1 MAPGTARH
9 LAPAGPHQLC
19 SRSRQGPSTR
29 GHGGARHVPGTRALT
44 HVHGC
49 PQTPPCSHPPCA
61 LPHTPTTR
69 ECPRLC
75 SHALREG
82 ACTPDPCMPG
92 LTRPSHLH
100 TTHTH
105 THVHPSHT
113 RLRLRWRRGEKH
125 AAVAVQRK
133 GRETRSGG
141 FHRCP
146 EKCSSRPR
154 GQRPDLGQ
162 GPRNASRTASGGSW
176 GGATASRRGGRLCAG
191 PAEGRSPRLGPAHG
205 RPARLALRGRPP
217 APRHRGHSADVRGG
231 EAGARPAW
239 TAPRSGEGAPGRRQH
254 ASASRGGPPN
264 PAGPGAA
271 A

>member
-1 MAPGTARH
+1 MPGTSRAHVPSHTSTAAHRHPRAHTPHVHSHTPPRHANAHACAHTPFARARAL
-9 LAPAGPHQLC
+9 LAPAC
-19 SRSRQGPSTR
+19 R
-29 GHGGARHVPGTRALT
+29 G
-44 HVHGC
+44 
-49 PQTPPCSHPPCA
+49 
-61 LPHTPTTR
+61 
-69 ECPRLC
+69 
-75 SHALREG
+75 SHALHT
-82 ACTPDPCMPG
+82 CTPHIHIRTCTPR
-92 LTRPSHLH
+92 TRAFAFA
-100 TTHTH
+100 
-105 THVHPSHT
+105 
-113 RLRLRWRRGEKH
+113 GD
-125 AAVAVQRK
+125 AVRSTQQSRYK
-133 GRETRSGG
+133 ERGRETRSGG

-154 GQRPDLGQ
+154 GHRPDLGQ

-205 RPARLALRGRPP
+205 RLARLALRGRPP
-217 APRHRGHSADVRGG
+217 APRYRGHSADVRGG